1 MISDITSTQRLPIEF
16 TQHQHETKE
25 EIHCRQDLLCIAVA
39 MLLTLFEMANLFH
52 YLLLILLLLPCD
64 FVEGGFLKKLLRET
78 NRVVHQRAHDLPM
91 KVIRETSRFLTNH
104 EQTTSP
110 PSLPLQNHDTQ
121 PNCHVP
127 QTRLK
132 RTWGGVRYH
141 QEISDDHERDEDS
154 VPESRKDSELVV
166 EQPNPKRKRDANK
179 AEREALK
186 FLISTIRSEIGSQPN
201 QHSRINHEPLSSQPA
216 GITTPELHRGLDLP
230 MTLKISESPRYRE
243 DYQDFMRN
251 APQNCLPQPKVTFSV
266 YFLSVPCD
274 PYSKV
279 WRQSFPNLLSKIE
292 NSDDGYVIHQPDM
305 RLGNDSLEI
314 GYAIIKIVERDD
326 DYLLVLIFA
335 EITSPM
341 TPNCQIDE
349 DFHRKY
355 LTASTGL
362 SGVQWW
368 LGIQAL
374 GSQEVK
380 DAMEHPQHLKQL
392 SQ

>member
-1 MISDITSTQRLPIEF
+1 
-16 TQHQHETKE
+16 
-25 EIHCRQDLLCIAVA
+25 
-39 MLLTLFEMANLFH
+39 MANLFH

-64 FVEGGFLKKLLRET
+64 FVEGGLFFKKLFRET
-78 NRVVHQRAHDLPM
+78 KRVVTQRAHDLPK

-121 PNCHVP
+121 PNYSVP
-127 QTRLK
+127 Q
-132 RTWGGVRYH
+132 GGVRYH
-141 QEISDDHERDEDS
+141 QEMSDDHERDEDD
-154 VPESRKDSELVV
+154 VPESSKDEKEMKNSELDV
-166 EQPNPKRKRDANK
+166 EQPNPKRKRDADK
-179 AEREALK
+179 AEREA
-186 FLISTIRSEIGSQPN
+186 LISTIRSEIGSQPN

-216 GITTPELHRGLDLP
+216 GIATPELHRGLDLP

-279 WRQSFPNLLSKIE
+279 WRHSFPNLLSKIE

-335 EITSPM
+335 EITSPV

-368 LGIQAL
+368 LGVQAL

-380 DAMEHPQHLKQL
+380 DVMEHPQHLSRTQTKTGEPYWYSVRTIFL
-392 SQ
+392 